1 MKDYRDFY
9 LKFDVLLSSVFEIF
23 RNNRLKN
30 YRLCPRHCL
39 TAPILKQEAMLN
51 MRKVELE
58 LISDTNM
65 YLFFE
70 TVTRGEVSYNSKR
83 YLDTQLQI

>member
-1 MKDYRDFY
+1 
-9 LKFDVLLSSVFEIF
+9 
-23 RNNRLKN
+23 
-30 YRLCPRHCL
+30 
-39 TAPILKQEAMLN
+39 MLN
-51 MRKVELE
+51 MTKVELE

-83 YLDTQLQI
+83 YLDT